1 MRLTSLLLALGIFA
15 AIGGSARAQS
25 SPLDQLTEL
34 RLDARSDRA
43 TAGYW
48 LLGWGGVSAIGG
60 GVFAL
65 VQRHHQAQLAAGIT
79 TASFGVIN
87 ALLSIGL
94 FDLSEARE
102 RRILGDREQRDA
114 YARLRE
120 EEIVAELHSGQFY
133 AINAGLD
140 VAYIATGV
148 LMYLLGAARTRSDT
162 WEKGV
167 GVAFMSQSAFL
178 LVFDILNWANA
189 NARAARLRNLEM
201 WQVPEDASRHSR

>member
-1 MRLTSLLLALGIFA
+1 MRIAPLLLALSISA
-15 AIGGSARAQS
+15 AIGGSAQAQAS
-25 SPLDQLTEL
+25 GGLDRLTEL
-34 RLDARSDRA
+34 RLDARAERA
-43 TAGYW
+43 SAGFW

-60 GVFAL
+60 GVFAIA
-65 VQRHHQAQLAAGIT
+65 RRDHQAQLAAGIT
-79 TASFGVIN
+79 SASFGVIN

-94 FDLSEARE
+94 FDLSGARE
-102 RRILGDREQRDA
+102 RHILDDRTRRDA

-120 EEIVAELHSGQFY
+120 DELVAELHSGQFY

-148 LMYLLGAARTRSDT
+148 LMYSLGAARSRSDT

-178 LVFDILNWANA
+178 LGFDILNWANA
-189 NARAARLRNLEM
+189 NARAARLRELA
-201 WQVPEDASRHSR
+201 VP

>member
-1 MRLTSLLLALGIFA
+1 MRLASLLLAFGMLA
-15 AIGGSARAQS
+15 AIGGNAHAQADG
-25 SPLDQLTEL
+25 LEQLTEL

-43 TAGYW
+43 TAGFW

-60 GVFAL
+60 GVFA
-65 VQRHHQAQLAAGIT
+65 VATRHHQAQLAAGIT

-94 FDLSEARE
+94 FDLSGARE
-102 RRILGDREQRDA
+102 RRILGDRERHGAHDA

-133 AINAGLD
+133 AVNAGLD

-148 LMYLLGAARTRSDT
+148 LMYLLGAARSRSDA

-178 LVFDILNWANA
+178 LGFDILNWANA
-189 NARAARLRNLEM
+189 NARAARLRQL
-201 WQVPEDASRHSR
+201 PP